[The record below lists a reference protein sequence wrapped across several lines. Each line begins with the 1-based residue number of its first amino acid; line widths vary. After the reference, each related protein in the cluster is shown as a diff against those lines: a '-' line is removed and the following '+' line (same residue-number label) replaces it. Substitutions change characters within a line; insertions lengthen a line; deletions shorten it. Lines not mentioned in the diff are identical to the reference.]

1 MVWCSYCAKDQI
13 ADRDDINGFTCC
25 TGCGRVLD
33 DNVYSSEPTFCKGSA
48 GQSQLVGNIIRS
60 GQYSRIGSDPG
71 YSGFQSASHEKTLE
85 RGRNEIGD
93 IADSL
98 SISGRDDAVGA
109 AHRLYV
115 LAVEKSF
122 TKGRRTQQVAA
133 ACLYIVCRQENKPY
147 LLIDFSDSLQV
158 NVYVLGAVFMQL
170 CRLLRL
176 EEHPIMAKPVD
187 PSLFIHRFTDRLL
200 GLSNGSFG
208 RKHHAIAN
216 TALRIVA
223 SMKRDWIQ
231 TGRKPSGVCGAAL
244 FVSAQIHGFECS
256 KSDVVSVVH
265 VCGDTLTKRLVEF
278 GNTESGSL
286 TPEEFEAKAKELEL
300 QEPVPHVNFKGHLT
314 EILCEHKELGASHH
328 AHGLC
333 RSCFDEFMKVSGG
346 LEGESN
352 PPAFQRAEKKRFDAE
367 KRKLKEFLLEDP
379 EESPVRGKGKALKLD
394 EDIELNQ
401 PMSEDFQENT
411 ILETGNLL
419 AEEGLSDLDD
429 EEMNA
434 YLNNEEE
441 VRLKTVIWTEM
452 NKEYL
457 QELEAKEAAIA
468 ASEAAQSAALSAI
481 SSGTGSAADIA
492 AAAAAAVASSK
503 KARKSRKVAEK
514 KPPAESAAEAARQM
528 LEAKKLGSRV
538 NFDVLD
544 KLFDREENPQ
554 GLVDVKS
561 SPKLPEDGNAISP
574 SSAVIDEKK
583 EVDYKCD
590 GQEDGQEN
598 GEGEEEEEEHL
609 EEDCEGGLYAQPQE
623 EEFYEEY

>member
-158 NVYVLGAVFMQL
+158 NV
-170 CRLLRL
+170 LLRL

-394 EDIELNQ
+394 EDIELKQ
-401 PMSEDFQENT
+401 LAMSE
-411 ILETGNLL
+411 
-419 AEEGLSDLDD
+419 
-429 EEMNA
+429 
-434 YLNNEEE
+434 
-441 VRLKTVIWTEM
+441 K
-452 NKEYL
+452 
-457 QELEAKEAAIA
+457 
-468 ASEAAQSAALSAI
+468 
-481 SSGTGSAADIA
+481 
-492 AAAAAAVASSK
+492 
-503 KARKSRKVAEK
+503 
-514 KPPAESAAEAARQM
+514 SAAEAARRM

-583 EVDYKCD
+583 EVDYQCH

-598 GEGEEEEEEHL
+598 GGGEAEEEEEEHL